1 MLALCMIRGFF
12 MLCSN
17 CLFPWINFYFPLS
30 FLLMIS
36 QKLVKF
42 GHSVNVFISYQ
53 VMFNSDQKSQNIRPY
68 FNLGEGFGLLK
79 IF

>member
-1 MLALCMIRGFF
+1 
-12 MLCSN
+12 
-17 CLFPWINFYFPLS
+17 
-30 FLLMIS
+30 MIS

-53 VMFNSDQKSQNIRPY
+53 VMFNSDKKSQNIRPY
-68 FNLGEGFGLLK
+68 FNLGEGFDLLK